1 MRSTR
6 RRSKPCEISSFLRHL
21 LFVIPSAFDFRHS
34 SFSSWLLTVVPLS
47 MNDIPSEHEPIPQ
60 DQPFTIEV
68 AERVRRLPPYLFAE
82 INKLM
87 YEKRRAGA
95 DVIDLGMGNPSDPPQ
110 DLVIEKLAEAA
121 RDPKNHG
128 YVPAQG
134 ILSLRREAAAKY
146 LQELRRAARSA
157 AGGDRLPRVEGGVQP
172 HVPGAGGAGRHGH
185 RAGPVLSGPSVCR
198 GHGRRQRHLV
208 GSFRQR
214 EAAGEHRLHLPALGA
229 AAEAADRQL
238 PAQSHRRPS
247 SSRSS
252 TSRWSSWPSDT
263 GSWSSATWPTPT

>member
-1 MRSTR
+1 MS
-6 RRSKPCEISSFLRHL
+6 E
-21 LFVIPSAFDFRHS
+21 V
-34 SFSSWLLTVVPLS
+34 
-47 MNDIPSEHEPIPQ
+47 PSESEPIVQ
-60 DQPFTIEV
+60 NRPFTIEV

-110 DLVIEKLAEAA
+110 DVVIEKLAEAA

-128 YVPAQG
+128 YSPAQG

-146 LQELRRAARSA
+146 FKQYGVRLDPQRR
-157 AGGDRLPRVEGGVQP
+157 GDCLPRIERGVQP
-172 HVPGAGGAGRHGH
+172 YVSGAGRPGRHGD
-185 RAGPVLSGPSVCR
+185 RAGPVLSGPSVRR
-198 GHGRRQRHLV
+198 GDGGRQCDPA
-208 GSFRQR
+208 GGDRQR
-214 EAAGEHRLHLPALGA
+214 EVADQHRLHVPAPGA
-229 AAEAADRQL
+229 PAEAAGGQL
-238 PAQSHRRPS
+238 SAQSRPRRS

-252 TSRWSSWPSDT
+252 TSRWSSWQNAT